1 MDEHKPP
8 TPSPDNHEQIIAH
21 MRSTGESDRLHNI
34 MTTISR
40 DMHRA
45 FDSVDDGLGPPTKT
59 EFTVREVSN
68 LTGLTKQRIRSLIY
82 RGEIQANY
90 YTGVGN
96 SCFIP
101 RAEVK
106 KLMPDAQG
114 EGNQPASAGTST
126 SKLNDNNYF

>member
-45 FDSVDDGLGPPTKT
+45 FDSVDDGLGPATKSK
-59 EFTVREVSN
+59 FTIREVAE
-68 LTGLTKQRIRSLIY
+68 LTGLKRHTIRDLIA
-82 RGEIQANY
+82 RHKIQASNASD
-90 YTGVGN
+90 GPGMW
-96 SCFIP
+96 FIP
-101 RAEVK
+101 REEVK

-114 EGNQPASAGTST
+114 EGNQPESAGAPTPN
-126 SKLNDNNYF
+126 LNNNNKI